1 MAWCPKCEN
10 EYVEGIKVCADCG
23 SELVENLEEYKAQN
37 ASVKEQKAEILKM
50 DFENDGEMENPQE
63 TEEIEENSESE
74 KNRKWSG
81 AYRNSAQKAEENKSS
96 AYTLL
101 FVGILGFVA
110 VVLVLL
116 GVIPLYQNSTVTRY
130 LICGV
135 MGVLFVLFIIFGIVS
150 MRTFKVLSVKAK
162 SEDTLLIEITKWC
175 QENLSAQAVDSGLTN
190 MEELPE
196 EQKYFKRADKMKQM
210 IKDKFMNLDEDFLD
224 HFVDDYYQNLFE
236 A

>member
-116 GVIPLYQNSTVTRY
+116 GVIPLYRNSTVTRY

>member
-196 EQKYFKRADKMKQM
+196 EQKYFKRADKMKQI